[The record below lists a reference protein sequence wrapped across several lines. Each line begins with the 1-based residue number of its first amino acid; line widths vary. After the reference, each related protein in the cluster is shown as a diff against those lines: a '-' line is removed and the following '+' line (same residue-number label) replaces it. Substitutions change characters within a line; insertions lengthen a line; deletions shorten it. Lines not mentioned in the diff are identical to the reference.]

1 MLVLTMNI
9 SLHVHKN
16 IYNITSKCMY
26 DWKKGFSHFI
36 LLLIEKFNGGCIVD

>member
-26 DWKKGFSHFI
+26 DWKKGFSHSSYY
-36 LLLIEKFNGGCIVD
+36 LLRNLMEDA